1 MQTTALRRFLASVP
15 TLLGVLLLALLVAT
29 SGAPSA
35 LGQQPEPT
43 DRAEEEPTEER
54 GENGDVDSEAG
65 DDGESEDD
73 GEDEDGGEESWDVT
87 VPPGPAEEVVVDVTE
102 GTWMSLDVSPDG
114 REIVFDLLGDLYT
127 LPIEGGEATAL
138 TSGFAWDMQ
147 PTYSPDGSSI
157 AFTSDRGGGDNVWV
171 LERGGGEAGQAEAAQ
186 VEAVQVTEEGFRLV
200 NSPAWTP
207 DGEFLAVRKHFTS
220 RRSLGAG
227 EIWLYHRSG
236 ATGLQMTERPNDQ
249 KDVGEPAFSP
259 DGRYLYFSQD
269 TTPGEYFEYNKDPNP
284 GIYTIRRL
292 DREDGEIVD
301 WVGGAGGAIRPTPSP
316 DGSRVAFIRRVRG
329 ESTLW
334 LKDTASGAEWQVA
347 DGLDR
352 DMQETWAVHGVY
364 PTMAW
369 TPDSASLVYWADGRI
384 HRLDTASGDVSE
396 IPFRVRT
403 TRRVVDA
410 LRFPVDVH
418 PETFRTRML
427 RWVQVSPD
435 GGRALYGA
443 MGYVWLKELPDGE
456 PRRLTRQDDH
466 FEFYPSFSRD
476 GESVVYVSWDDA
488 ELGAVRVAPARPGGP
503 AGRVVT
509 PEPGHYAEP
518 ALSPDGERV
527 VYRKMGGGWLRS
539 DTWGSEPG
547 LYVVDAGG
555 GGDAGEAD
563 KLLDSGRAPHF
574 GAASDRVYFL
584 AYGEVADDGPKR
596 LLKSI
601 GLDGREERTHLRSLN
616 ATEYRVSPDGDW
628 VAWSERFNVF
638 VSPLVAT
645 GRTIDV
651 GPDSKALPVTQ
662 VSRDAGSYL
671 HWAGG
676 GEDGP
681 GSLYWAMGPELFQR
695 DLSEAFAFV
704 EGAADELPEPAA
716 EGIDLS
722 VEVASD
728 DPGGSLVIEGG
739 RVLTMAGGEADVLE
753 DGVVVVEGNRI
764 TAVGP
769 RGEVQ
774 VPAGAHRVDAAG
786 KTVLPGLVDVHW
798 HGSQGMN
805 EIIPEQNWINH
816 ASLAFG
822 VTTLHDPSNDTSEI
836 FTSAEMARAGEILAP
851 RIFST
856 GTILYGAAGDFKAVV
871 ESYEDALSHLRRMQ
885 AVGAISVK
893 SYNQPRRDQ
902 RQQVVKAARELG
914 MMVVPEGGSLLQH
927 NLNMVADGH
936 TGIEHAVPAAKLY
949 EDVRQFWGAT
959 EVGYTPTLVVGYG
972 GMWGENYWYA
982 KTNVWE
988 DERLLSFVPRE
999 IVDARSRRRTTVP
1012 DEEWGHFQLAETAN
1026 ELHEAGVEVQIGAHG
1041 QREGLA
1047 AHWELWMLVQGGM
1060 DELEALRMATL
1071 GGAWYVGLDG
1081 DLGSLEEG
1089 KLADLVV
1096 VDGDPLENI
1105 RESKNVEWVVLNG
1118 RLYEGGTL
1126 NQVAPEEVEREAYWW
1141 ERDGREFVEL
1151 GER

>member
-364 PTMAW
+364 PTRAW

-527 VYRKMGGGWLRS
+527 VYRKMGGGWLRRN
-539 DTWGSEPG
+539 SEN
-547 LYVVDAGG
+547 
-555 GGDAGEAD
+555 
-563 KLLDSGRAPHF
+563 GR
-574 GAASDRVYFL
+574 
-584 AYGEVADDGPKR
+584 
-596 LLKSI
+596 
-601 GLDGREERTHLRSLN
+601 
-616 ATEYRVSPDGDW
+616 
-628 VAWSERFNVF
+628 
-638 VSPLVAT
+638 
-645 GRTIDV
+645 
-651 GPDSKALPVTQ
+651 
-662 VSRDAGSYL
+662 
-671 HWAGG
+671 
-676 GEDGP
+676 
-681 GSLYWAMGPELFQR
+681 
-695 DLSEAFAFV
+695 
-704 EGAADELPEPAA
+704 
-716 EGIDLS
+716 
-722 VEVASD
+722 
-728 DPGGSLVIEGG
+728 
-739 RVLTMAGGEADVLE
+739 
-753 DGVVVVEGNRI
+753 
-764 TAVGP
+764 
-769 RGEVQ
+769 
-774 VPAGAHRVDAAG
+774 
-786 KTVLPGLVDVHW
+786 
-798 HGSQGMN
+798 
-805 EIIPEQNWINH
+805 
-816 ASLAFG
+816 
-822 VTTLHDPSNDTSEI
+822 
-836 FTSAEMARAGEILAP
+836 
-851 RIFST
+851 
-856 GTILYGAAGDFKAVV
+856 
-871 ESYEDALSHLRRMQ
+871 
-885 AVGAISVK
+885 
-893 SYNQPRRDQ
+893 
-902 RQQVVKAARELG
+902 
-914 MMVVPEGGSLLQH
+914 
-927 NLNMVADGH
+927 
-936 TGIEHAVPAAKLY
+936 
-949 EDVRQFWGAT
+949 
-959 EVGYTPTLVVGYG
+959 
-972 GMWGENYWYA
+972 
-982 KTNVWE
+982 
-988 DERLLSFVPRE
+988 
-999 IVDARSRRRTTVP
+999 RSR
-1012 DEEWGHFQLAETAN
+1012 QACNL
-1026 ELHEAGVEVQIGAHG
+1026 
-1041 QREGLA
+1041 
-1047 AHWELWMLVQGGM
+1047 
-1060 DELEALRMATL
+1060 
-1071 GGAWYVGLDG
+1071 
-1081 DLGSLEEG
+1081 
-1089 KLADLVV
+1089 
-1096 VDGDPLENI
+1096 
-1105 RESKNVEWVVLNG
+1105 
-1118 RLYEGGTL
+1118 
-1126 NQVAPEEVEREAYWW
+1126 
-1141 ERDGREFVEL
+1141 
-1151 GER
+1151 